1 MAPPPDVYSKQTAIL
16 EDKMSKQT
24 VTIILAG
31 ALALSGC
38 QSAYVSKSGS
48 TGNEFG
54 CIAGTVGGAIV
65 GGLIGSTIGSGTG
78 QLWAV
83 GGGATLGAAA
93 GNALTCRYY

>member
-1 MAPPPDVYSKQTAIL
+1 
-16 EDKMSKQT
+16 MSKQT
-24 VTIILAG
+24 ITLILAG

-38 QSAYVSKSGS
+38 QSAYVSKSGP

-93 GNALTCRYY
+93 GNALACRYY

>member
-1 MAPPPDVYSKQTAIL
+1 
-16 EDKMSKQT
+16 MSKQT
-24 VTIILAG
+24 ITLILAG

-38 QSAYVSKSGS
+38 QSASVSGG
-48 TGNEFG
+48 TAGNEFG

-65 GGLIGSTIGSGTG
+65 GGLVGSTIGSGTG